1 MVIRVKKKKK
11 DYMFT
16 YQENTHFSQAAQ
28 CSREKFWEEIRKTST
43 AWKIDSRREIL
54 EAVEKRD
61 KKVIKKWLK
70 NEDYGKFLAKKR
82 GLKKAAIKR
91 EQSGTRS
98 DSAEREQARPK
109 VKSSARQKFFE
120 KSDEER
126 LLAFAQEL
134 KDNLTAFI
142 FSCYEFDATETA
154 KGTMFRHRRLADC
167 HLNGLVMLDID
178 HVDNPLEVFE
188 ALKANQEL
196 MARTAL
202 AHITS
207 SKKGIRIVFT
217 ANIKDGNLADNQIV
231 FAEKL
236 GFKADSSC
244 IDATRNSFA
253 PKEED
258 ILYINEELLFDY
270 YNEAFDKRFTAEYRQ
285 KKTQPTRFQFD
296 SAAGADPAH
305 KSENPSVA
313 GQDAEQG
320 AQAVSGV
327 DVEGMAKIKTTT
339 GTTETTIKD
348 DNLSSHEKMLSKLS
362 ELSLEEKNELSS
374 LKWRGYDIQ
383 SIIDAR
389 YADKLPCAAD
399 SNRHNESLKLASD
412 LLILFDGDKQ
422 KTLAMLKAQPWVQEI
437 IDERDENVEQ
447 TVASAAQRMAERE
460 KKYLSQQ
467 PSKAMQDA
475 IAKAS
480 GKTYAEIAKGTQTA
494 SAAAEAQLTM
504 DQWLWEWGD
513 QIEALF
519 DDYPLLRDI
528 CRGLKKN
535 QYPAAVFVAGGLLM
549 TLMTRCTYRFYH
561 RPEELRRLNN
571 STLII
576 GDPASG
582 KSFAT
587 RLFKLLAAPIVAA
600 DKKGKDAINAYREE
614 MKTKGAN
621 KEKPKKPKVVVRVHP
636 ARTSNAQFIQDMVNA
651 VEVVDG
657 VEMQLHMLTFDT
669 ELDNTV
675 TVQKGGSWIDKQS
688 MELKAF
694 HNEED
699 GQAYSNVDSIFQ
711 DFYVTWNY
719 IYTGTPLALRNK
731 VNERNFGS
739 GLATRLTVIPLPST
753 NFEMMSREQNVDF
766 ESDGR
771 LKEWAFKLDRVK
783 GELTVQHIVDELYEW
798 TARRMADAKENESKA
813 EEMLCKRCAYHG
825 LNFAAPFIVMRHWAN
840 IHQDGQYWC
849 GEFETDDMDWRLAE
863 LLVTIQYACQRHYF
877 LAMAEKYFD
886 DQLRDVSVNAHRQQ
900 KTIDAFERL
909 PEEFTVD
916 DAKRC
921 FSLTNDTVARVKIS
935 RLMKDH
941 FVEKAGD
948 FVENGTTK
956 AVFKKTGK
964 VMR

>member
-1 MVIRVKKKKK
+1 M
-11 DYMFT
+11 
-16 YQENTHFSQAAQ
+16 
-28 CSREKFWEEIRKTST
+28 
-43 AWKIDSRREIL
+43 
-54 EAVEKRD
+54 
-61 KKVIKKWLK
+61 
-70 NEDYGKFLAKKR
+70 
-82 GLKKAAIKR
+82 
-91 EQSGTRS
+91 
-98 DSAEREQARPK
+98 
-109 VKSSARQKFFE
+109 
-120 KSDEER
+120 
-126 LLAFAQEL
+126 
-134 KDNLTAFI
+134 
-142 FSCYEFDATETA
+142 
-154 KGTMFRHRRLADC
+154 
-167 HLNGLVMLDID
+167 
-178 HVDNPLEVFE
+178 
-188 ALKANQEL
+188 
-196 MARTAL
+196 
-202 AHITS
+202 
-207 SKKGIRIVFT
+207 
-217 ANIKDGNLADNQIV
+217 
-231 FAEKL
+231 
-236 GFKADSSC
+236 
-244 IDATRNSFA
+244 
-253 PKEED
+253 
-258 ILYINEELLFDY
+258 
-270 YNEAFDKRFTAEYRQ
+270 
-285 KKTQPTRFQFD
+285 
-296 SAAGADPAH
+296 
-305 KSENPSVA
+305 
-313 GQDAEQG
+313 
-320 AQAVSGV
+320 
-327 DVEGMAKIKTTT
+327 
-339 GTTETTIKD
+339 
-348 DNLSSHEKMLSKLS
+348 
-362 ELSLEEKNELSS
+362 
-374 LKWRGYDIQ
+374 
-383 SIIDAR
+383 
-389 YADKLPCAAD
+389 
-399 SNRHNESLKLASD
+399 
-412 LLILFDGDKQ
+412 
-422 KTLAMLKAQPWVQEI
+422 
-437 IDERDENVEQ
+437 EQ
-447 TVASAAQRMAERE
+447 TVSSAAQRMAERE

-480 GKTYAEIAKGTQTA
+480 GKTYAEITKGAQTT
-494 SAAAEAQLTM
+494 SAAAEAQMTM

-535 QYPAAVFVAGGLLM
+535 QYPAAVFVAGGLMM

-587 RLFKLLAAPIVAA
+587 RLFKLLAAPMVAA
-600 DKKGKDAINAYREE
+600 DKAGIAAINRYKEE

-621 KEKPKKPKVVVRVHP
+621 KEKPQKPKALFRVHP

-657 VEMQLHMLTFDT
+657 TEMQLHMLTFDT
-669 ELDNTV
+669 ELDNTL

-699 GQAYSNVDSIFQ
+699 GQAYSNLDSVVQNFI
-711 DFYVTWNY
+711 VTWNY

>member
-1 MVIRVKKKKK
+1 MNKG
-11 DYMFT
+11 FC
-16 YQENTHFSQAAQ
+16 YQENTHFSQAVR
-28 CSREKFWEEIRKTST
+28 CSREKFWDSVRNAST

-54 EAVEKRD
+54 EAVEQHNSE
-61 KKVIKKWLK
+61 VTGKWLK

-82 GLKKAAIKR
+82 GLKKL
-91 EQSGTRS
+91 
-98 DSAEREQARPK
+98 
-109 VKSSARQKFFE
+109 SARQKFFE

-134 KDNLTAFI
+134 KDNLVAFI
-142 FSCYEFDATETA
+142 FSCYEFDATPTA
-154 KGTMFRHRRLADC
+154 NGNPFCHRRLADC

-178 HVDNPLEVFE
+178 HVENPLEIFE

-207 SKKGIRIVFT
+207 SKKGIRIIFT
-217 ANIKDGNLADNQIV
+217 ADIKEGNLADNQIV

-236 GFKADSSC
+236 GYKADSSC

-258 ILYINEELLFDY
+258 ILYINEDLLFDY
-270 YNEAFDKRFTAEYRQ
+270 YDEDFDREYTPQYRER
-285 KKTQPTRFQFD
+285 KTQPLRHEFP
-296 SAAGADPAH
+296 AADGADGSVHA
-305 KSENPSVA
+305 KTAAVASEGS
-313 GQDAEQG
+313 EQG
-320 AQAVSGV
+320 AETVRNV
-327 DVEGMAKIKTTT
+327 DVPASGLTWK
-339 GTTETTIKD
+339 
-348 DNLSSHEKMLSKLS
+348 
-362 ELSLEEKNELSS
+362 
-374 LKWRGYDIQ
+374 GYDVQ
-383 SIIDAR
+383 SIIDLR
-389 YADKLPCAAD
+389 YGDKLPCAAD

-412 LLILFDGDKQ
+412 LLIMFDGDKQ

-480 GKTYAEIAKGTQTA
+480 GKTYAEITKGAQTT
-494 SAAAEAQLTM
+494 SAAAEAQMTM

-535 QYPAAVFVAGGLLM
+535 QYPAAVFVAGGLMM

-587 RLFKLLAAPIVAA
+587 RLFKLLAAPMVAA
-600 DKKGKDAINAYREE
+600 DKAGIAAINRYKEE

-621 KEKPKKPKVVVRVHP
+621 KEKPQKPKALFRVHP

-657 VEMQLHMLTFDT
+657 TEMQLHMLTFDT
-669 ELDNTV
+669 ELDNTL

-699 GQAYSNVDSIFQ
+699 GQAYSNLDSVVQNFI
-711 DFYVTWNY
+711 VTWNY

>member
-1 MVIRVKKKKK
+1 MNKG
-11 DYMFT
+11 FC
-16 YQENTHFSQAAQ
+16 YQENTHFSQAVK
-28 CSREKFWEEIRKTST
+28 CSREKFWDSARNTST

-54 EAVEKRD
+54 EAVEQHNSE
-61 KKVIKKWLK
+61 VTGKWLK

-82 GLKKAAIKR
+82 GLKKL
-91 EQSGTRS
+91 
-98 DSAEREQARPK
+98 
-109 VKSSARQKFFE
+109 SARQKFFE

-134 KDNLTAFI
+134 KDNLVAFI
-142 FSCYEFDATETA
+142 FSCYEFDATPTA
-154 KGTMFRHRRLADC
+154 NGNPFCHRRLADC

-178 HVDNPLEVFE
+178 HVENPLEIFE

-207 SKKGIRIVFT
+207 SKKGIRIIFT
-217 ANIKDGNLADNQIV
+217 ADIKEGNLADNQIV

-236 GFKADSSC
+236 GYKADSSC

-258 ILYINEELLFDY
+258 ILYINEDLLFDY
-270 YNEAFDKRFTAEYRQ
+270 YDEDFDREYTPQYRER
-285 KKTQPTRFQFD
+285 KTQPLHHLFND
-296 SAAGADPAH
+296 NGNGD
-305 KSENPSVA
+305 
-313 GQDAEQG
+313 
-320 AQAVSGV
+320 
-327 DVEGMAKIKTTT
+327 KTTT
-339 GTTETTIKD
+339 RTTK
-348 DNLSSHEKMLSKLS
+348 DNLAVPDGVENKNVVSSCPSCRQNKK
-362 ELSLEEKNELSS
+362 ELSS
-374 LKWRGYDIQ
+374 GLTWKGYDVQ
-383 SIIDAR
+383 SIIDLR
-389 YADKLPCAAD
+389 YGDKLPCAAD

-412 LLILFDGDKQ
+412 LLIMFDGDKQ

-480 GKTYAEIAKGTQTA
+480 GKTYAEITKGAQTT
-494 SAAAEAQLTM
+494 SAAAEAQMTM

-535 QYPAAVFVAGGLLM
+535 QYPAAVFVAGGLMM

-587 RLFKLLAAPIVAA
+587 RLFKLLAAPMVAA
-600 DKKGKDAINAYREE
+600 DKAGIAAINRYKEE

-621 KEKPKKPKVVVRVHP
+621 KEKPQKPKALFRVHP

-657 VEMQLHMLTFDT
+657 TEMQLHMLTFDT
-669 ELDNTV
+669 ELDNTL

-699 GQAYSNVDSIFQ
+699 GQAYSNLDSVVQNFI
-711 DFYVTWNY
+711 VTWNY

>member
-1 MVIRVKKKKK
+1 MG
-11 DYMFT
+11 FC
-16 YQENTHFSQAAQ
+16 YQENTHFSQATQ
-28 CSREKFWEEIRKTST
+28 CSREKFWGSIKNASNQ
-43 AWKIDSRREIL
+43 WKIDSRRDIL
-54 EAVEKRD
+54 DVVERHDAKG
-61 KKVIKKWLK
+61 IKKWLK

-82 GLKKAAIKR
+82 GLKKL
-91 EQSGTRS
+91 S
-98 DSAEREQARPK
+98 
-109 VKSSARQKFFE
+109 VRQKFFE

-142 FSCYEFDATETA
+142 FSCYEFEATPTA
-154 KGTMFRHRRLADC
+154 NGNPFCHRRLADC

-178 HVDNPLEVFE
+178 HVDNPLEVYE
-188 ALKANQEL
+188 MWKKNEGLVK
-196 MARTAL
+196 RTAL
-202 AHITS
+202 VHITS
-207 SKKGIRIVFT
+207 SKKGIRFVFT

-231 FAEKL
+231 FAQTL
-236 GFKADSSC
+236 GYKADQSC

-270 YNEAFDKRFTAEYRQ
+270 YDEKFDKEFTPQYRE
-285 KKTQPTRFQFD
+285 KKTQPLNHQFPVAD
-296 SAAGADPAH
+296 GADSIVRS
-305 KSENPSVA
+305 KSSAVA
-313 GQDAEQG
+313 SEDAG
-320 AQAVSGV
+320 KGSATSGNV
-327 DVEGMAKIKTTT
+327 DADASG
-339 GTTETTIKD
+339 
-348 DNLSSHEKMLSKLS
+348 
-362 ELSLEEKNELSS
+362 
-374 LKWRGYDIQ
+374 LKWKGYDVQ
-383 SIIDAR
+383 SIIDLR
-389 YADKLPCAAD
+389 YGDKLPCAAD

-412 LLILFDGDKQ
+412 LLVLFDGDKQ
-422 KTLAMLKAQPWVQEI
+422 KTLAMLKTQKWVQEI

-447 TVASAAQRMAERE
+447 TVSSAAQRMAERE
-460 KKYLSQQ
+460 KKYLSQL

-475 IAKAS
+475 IKEAT
-480 GKTYAEIAKGTQTA
+480 GKTYQEITQAKMQA
-494 SAAAEAQLTM
+494 SAAEG
-504 DQWLWEWGD
+504 DIERWLWEWGE
-513 QIEALF
+513 QIEALMPDF
-519 DDYPLLRDI
+519 PLLRDI
-528 CRGLKKN
+528 CKGLKRN
-535 QYPAAVFVAGGLLM
+535 QYPAAMFVAGGLMM

-600 DKKGKDAINAYREE
+600 DKVGKDAINAYREQ
-614 MKTKGAN
+614 MRTKGAN

-636 ARTSNAQFIQDMVNA
+636 ARTSNAQFIQDMVNS
-651 VEVVDG
+651 VENVDG
-657 VEMQLHMLTFDT
+657 EDMQLHMLTFDT

-675 TVQKGGSWIDKQS
+675 TIQKGGSWIDKQS
-688 MELKAF
+688 LELKAF

-699 GQAYSNVDSIFQ
+699 GQAYSNNDSILQ
-711 DFYVTWNY
+711 DFYVTWNF
-719 IYTGTPLALRNK
+719 IYTGTPIALKKK
-731 VNERNFGS
+731 VNEQNFGS

-771 LKEWAFKLDRVK
+771 LKEWAFKLDRMK
-783 GELTVQHIVDELYEW
+783 GLLSLDKIVDELYDW
-798 TARRMADAKENESKA
+798 TARRMADAKENDSKA
-813 EEMLCKRCAYHG
+813 DEMLCKRCAYHG

-840 IHQDGQYWC
+840 IHQNGQYWS
-849 GEFETDDMDWRLAE
+849 GEFETDDVDWKLTE

-886 DQLRDVSVNAHRQQ
+886 DQLRDVSVNTHRQQ

-916 DAKRC
+916 EAMRC
-921 FSLTNDTVARVKIS
+921 FSLSNDTVARVKIS

-956 AVFKKTGK
+956 SVFKKTGR